1 MKKFRP
7 SPALVISLIA
17 LFVAL
22 GGTSYAAITSLPA
35 NSVGTP
41 QLKNGAVKAAKLNRD
56 VAKSYVTYGGTL
68 PAGKTEVGD
77 WGYGDTAQ
85 GGAGAQ
91 SWPVFSFPVPLAKA
105 VNHAVGVNGS
115 SGPHCP
121 GAGRAAPG
129 YLCVYVANKSNTD
142 QIHNFNI
149 YNPETADG
157 GNNTA
162 GAHGFSIYL
171 AATTIGAWSIKGT
184 YAVTAPAR

>member
-1 MKKFRP
+1 MKRLRP
-7 SPALVISLIA
+7 SPALVISLFA

-22 GGTSYAAITSLPA
+22 GGTSYAAITSLPK

-41 QLKNGAVKAAKLNRD
+41 QLKNGAVAAAKLNRD
-56 VAKSYVTYGGTL
+56 VSKSYVMYGGAL
-68 PAGKTEVGD
+68 PAGKTEVGV
-77 WGYGDTAQ
+77 WGHGDTAE

-91 SWPVFSFPVPLAKA
+91 SWPVFTFPVPLAKA
-105 VNHAVGVNGS
+105 VNHAVAVNGS

-142 QIHNFNI
+142 QIHNFDI
-149 YNPETADG
+149 FNPETPDG

-162 GAHGFSIYL
+162 GAHGFAIFIK
-171 AATTIGAWSIKGT
+171 ATTIGAWNITGT

>member
-1 MKKFRP
+1 M
-7 SPALVISLIA
+7 
-17 LFVAL
+17 
-22 GGTSYAAITSLPA
+22 
-35 NSVGTP
+35 GTP
-41 QLKNGAVKAAKLNRD
+41 R
-56 VAKSYVTYGGTL
+56 
-68 PAGKTEVGD
+68 
-77 WGYGDTAQ
+77 
-85 GGAGAQ
+85 
-91 SWPVFSFPVPLAKA
+91 KA
-105 VNHAVGVNGS
+105 VREPNPGRCSPSRFRSPKPSNTPSASNGS
-115 SGPHCP
+115 SQTHCP
-121 GAGRAAPG
+121 GAGHADPG

>member
-1 MKKFRP
+1 MKRMRP
-7 SPALVISLIA
+7 SPALVVSLIA

-22 GGTSYAAITSLPA
+22 GGTSYAAINSLPT
-35 NSVGTP
+35 NSVGTG
-41 QLKNGAVKAAKLNRD
+41 QLKNGAVTATKLNHD
-56 VAKSYVTYGGTL
+56 VAKSYVVYGGPL

-91 SWPVFSFPVPLAKA
+91 SWPVFWFSVPLAKA
-105 VNHAVGVNGS
+105 VKHAVGVNGS

-142 QIHNFNI
+142 QIPQFQHLQ
-149 YNPETADG
+149 PRDSGRRKQHGRAPTASPSTSPQRPSG
-157 GNNTA
+157 RGP
-162 GAHGFSIYL
+162 SR
-171 AATTIGAWSIKGT
+171 
-184 YAVTAPAR
+184 ARTR

>member
-22 GGTSYAAITSLPA
+22 GGTSYAAITALPK
-35 NSVGTP
+35 NSVGTA
-41 QLKNGAVKAAKLNRD
+41 QIKNGAVTAAKL
-56 VAKSYVTYGGTL
+56 KWGQTL

-85 GGAGAQ
+85 TGAGAE

-105 VNHAVGVNGS
+105 VNHAVAVNGS

-149 YNPETADG
+149 SNPETSDG

-171 AATTIGAWSIKGT
+171 AATTIGAWYIKGT